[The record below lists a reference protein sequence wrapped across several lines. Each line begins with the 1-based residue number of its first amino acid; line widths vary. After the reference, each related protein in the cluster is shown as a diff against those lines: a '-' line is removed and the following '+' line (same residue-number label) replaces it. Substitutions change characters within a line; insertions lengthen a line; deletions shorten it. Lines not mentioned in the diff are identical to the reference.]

1 MLIGFSFFWQ
11 VIPGLAD
18 PKKPGIWQQAIP
30 NVDQALNKFKQLGIE
45 SIELKLTENI
55 DFQLLFK
62 AVEKLVKEGFH
73 ITFHAPGRFH
83 YPDDVN
89 QQLTNLAA
97 ITKFL
102 NDELKLS
109 PLWVVHPLN
118 SATQQ
123 RSQTIIQTVHYLR
136 QIQDSIE
143 KFQARVALEIL
154 RNRADSGKTHV
165 GDSYKEIV
173 AILSNFQNDNI
184 GICWDFGHAHAMYQ
198 RGLQE
203 QFPPSEFLEKVIH
216 CHVHD
221 CYNQKTHLP
230 LGKGDVAIQQN
241 IRLLK
246 QYNYQGILNLELA
259 PHRIDDA
266 TKFID
271 YIEQSVNIIQTSMG
285 KYGK

>member
-1 MLIGFSFFWQ
+1 MRIGFSFFWQ
-11 VIPGLAD
+11 LIPGLTD
-18 PKKPGIWQQAIP
+18 PNKPGVWQKAIP
-30 NVDQALNKFKQLGIE
+30 EVDVALDRFKEIGIK
-45 SIELKLTENI
+45 SIELKLTEHV

-62 AVEKLVKEGFH
+62 AVEKLVQQGFQ
-73 ITFHAPGRFH
+73 ISFHAPGRFH
-83 YPDDVN
+83 YPDDLN
-89 QQLTNLAA
+89 QQLTNLAD

-136 QIQDSIE
+136 QIQDSIG

-154 RNRADSGKTHV
+154 RNRADSEKTHV
-165 GDSYKEIV
+165 GDSYGEILDIV
-173 AILSNFQNDNI
+173 SNFQNDNL

-203 QFPPSEFLEKVIH
+203 QFPPSQFLKKVIH

-221 CYNQKTHLP
+221 CFNQKTHLP

-246 QYNYQGILNLELA
+246 QYNYQGILNLELV

-266 TKFID
+266 TKFSN
-271 YIEQSVNIIQTSMG
+271 YIEQSVLMIRKWIE
-285 KYGK
+285 